1 MLPELPTSKSLP
13 DELKA
18 ALALGQPL
26 VVMVSLQGCP
36 FCKIARENYLFHMWK
51 AKKISIVQ
59 IDMRSA
65 KLLQDPLGQIIS
77 HDAQTKR
84 WNITVAPTLL
94 FFGANFKEV
103 AERMQ
108 GGYLPDF
115 YQAYLDERIVQATK
129 KLAS

>member
-1 MLPELPTSKSLP
+1 MLPELPLSKSLP
-13 DELKA
+13 NELKN
-18 ALALGQPL
+18 ALEARQPL

-59 IDMRSA
+59 VDMRSVRV
-65 KLLQDPLGQIIS
+65 LQDVQGNFIT
-77 HDAQTKR
+77 HDEQTKR
-84 WNITVAPTLL
+84 WNISVAPTLL
-94 FFGANFKEV
+94 FFGKAHREV

-115 YQAYLDERIVQATK
+115 YQSYLDDRINQATQN
-129 KLAS
+129 LF

>member
-51 AKKISIVQ
+51 AKQISIVQ
-59 IDMRSA
+59 VDMKSA
-65 KLLQDPLGQIIS
+65 KMLQDAQGSFIT
-77 HDAQTKR
+77 HDAQTQR
-84 WNITVAPTLL
+84 WNIKVAPTLL
-94 FFGANFKEV
+94 FFGKAHREV

-115 YQAYLDERIVQATK
+115 YQSYLDDKLEQATK
-129 KLAS
+129 NLF